1 MSSLREK
8 LFLGA
13 AALTFAGA
21 TAVGVNLLFAS
32 ADTSQEE
39 SETCET
45 QVIAAG
51 EPVQSSM
58 VTVNIFNA
66 SNAAGLANRVRINL
80 EGKGFLGGRIGNSE
94 SEVPADNV
102 TILTNGQD
110 DPTVQLVA
118 QQFNGE
124 VQFAEPDIT
133 LDDGVTVILGPNYQ
147 DLRGDAPTEIPAS
160 QETTVCVPTIDLS
173 EVDQG

>member
-13 AALTFAGA
+13 AGLTFVGA
-21 TAVGVNLLFAS
+21 TAIGVNLLFAS
-32 ADTSQEE
+32 ADTAEDD

-66 SNAAGLANRVRINL
+66 SDAAGLANRVRINL

-118 QQFNGE
+118 QQFNGD